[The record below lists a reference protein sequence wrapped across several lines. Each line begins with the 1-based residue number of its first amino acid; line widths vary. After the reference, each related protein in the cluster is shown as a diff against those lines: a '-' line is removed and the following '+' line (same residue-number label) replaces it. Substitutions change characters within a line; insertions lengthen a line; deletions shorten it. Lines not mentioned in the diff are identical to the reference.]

1 MKWVRLIKYFVFLCL
16 WLPLP
21 GIAQEEESAEIFLE
35 DYTDEFQEYFFE
47 ALKQKGIENYDK
59 AINALLKC
67 KEMDPES
74 PVVDHELAK
83 MYQLN
88 NQMGIA
94 QEFALEA
101 LRKQPANLWYLN
113 TYVSMIYYRSLDLDA
128 MKRQLPYEH
137 TELRENLARILV
149 DKGEYDLANSLLKD
163 LQKNE
168 LTRGLQARIADSLA
182 MKDNNLD
189 TESVDGEKAKDNPY
203 LELVGELQGL
213 LDKGQYSQLEIR
225 STEVLEAYPLQPFFY
240 FTKGVALNGLGQFRS
255 AEEYLLMGLDFLTND
270 EDLKNKFYKELVLAY
285 QGLGD
290 TDKANMYL
298 SKLKNGS

>member
-1 MKWVRLIKYFVFLCL
+1 MKWVRLIKYFVFLSL
-16 WLPLP
+16 WLPLQ

-74 PVVDHELAK
+74 AVVDHELAK
-83 MYQLN
+83 TYQLN

-113 TYVSMIYYRSLDLDA
+113 TYVSMMHSQSLDLDA
-128 MKRQLPYEH
+128 LKRQLPYEH
-137 TELRENLARILV
+137 TELRENLAHILV
-149 DKGEYDLANSLLKD
+149 EKGEYDLANGLLKD
-163 LQKNE
+163 LEKNE

-182 MKDNNLD
+182 VKDNNLD
-189 TESVDGEKAKDNPY
+189 TESVDGEKGKDNPF

-213 LDKGQYSQLEIR
+213 LDKGQYSQLEIK

-240 FTKGVALNGLGQFRS
+240 FTKGVALNRLGKFSS
-255 AEEYLLMGLDFLTND
+255 AEEYLFMGLDFLTDD
-270 EDLKNKFYKELVLAY
+270 EELKNKFYRELALAY

-290 TDKANMYL
+290 TEKANMYL
-298 SKLKNGS
+298 SKVKNGS